1 MGDKVRHT
9 TERGGNRIRK
19 HQLPRASVG
28 YEDLSPALRRDVTL
42 SRMAARA
49 AKATKQVGDILEYLK
64 DLTLIGGVVTA
75 ATENTITDNAHNWE
89 HEGVIENFQVRVL
102 TGNGAGQIRTVVKV
116 KGTTL
121 TVDPPWSI
129 VPAVGDTFEVA
140 SSSRIT
146 SRELGSIV
154 TTLNQAPDAPIQFSA
169 IKQTADE
176 ISSVVALLNSDPD
189 AADQFSAITQ
199 LASEIDL
206 RVAVD
211 EVISAINLSEEGV
224 KIQANKIEFM
234 TPTIVPGLI
243 HTTSTQSDW
252 QQGTLSV
259 VVATAPGDLEL
270 AKILATD
277 DFERVNIGDNW
288 VEESPSVPRWSID
301 AGRLKSDAV
310 TVDGYN
316 SIWYTAMDVSGVNI
330 VIEYDVYFTG
340 TASRLWGGFD
350 YRGVG
355 VDVNPVR
362 TGIRN
367 GAALGETYGPGIS
380 VGEWHHV
387 KAVITVQGHP
397 NDELKLY
404 VDGNLIF
411 TDTFRAPYTSP
422 YVGPRSTHY
431 TDDGGYALY
440 DNFLIDKGYLASGTR
455 TSPPIDLSPVGTA
468 AGSAITWNATAP
480 TGTSVAEETNLSRD
494 GGQTWQGWQEVAN
507 GGPSPGITSET
518 DLSNAKL
525 QTRVTLST
533 TDPTVTPT
541 VHSLTVEIL
550 KESNVYN
557 ADNFPIEA
565 LDNQIWMDSTGLNMQ
580 NVAAQHKRVNLK
592 AR

>member
-176 ISSVVALLNSDPD
+176 ISSIVALLNSDPD

-206 RVAVD
+206 RVHKD
-211 EVISAINLSEEGV
+211 EVITAINLSPEGV
-224 KIQANKIEFM
+224 AIQANKVEFL
-234 TPTIVPGLI
+234 TQPIPKAIPQGATLFHFDHGLRSTGGLAPLPG
-243 HTTSTQSDW
+243 H
-252 QQGTLSV
+252 
-259 VVATAPGDLEL
+259 VATLRPGEGRFGG
-270 AKILATD
+270 AVA
-277 DFERVNIGDNW
+277 
-288 VEESPSVPRWSID
+288 VEE
-301 AGRLKSDAV
+301 
-310 TVDGYN
+310 
-316 SIWYTAMDVSGVNI
+316 
-330 VIEYDVYFTG
+330 G
-340 TASRLWGGFD
+340 TTNYA
-350 YRGVG
+350 
-355 VDVNPVR
+355 
-362 TGIRN
+362 TN
-367 GAALGETYGPGIS
+367 G
-380 VGEWHHV
+380 
-387 KAVITVQGHP
+387 
-397 NDELKLY
+397 D
-404 VDGNLIF
+404 
-411 TDTFRAPYTSP
+411 
-422 YVGPRSTHY
+422 
-431 TDDGGYALY
+431 
-440 DNFLIDKGYLASGTR
+440 
-455 TSPPIDLSPVGTA
+455 
-468 AGSAITWNATAP
+468 
-480 TGTSVAEETNLSRD
+480 
-494 GGQTWQGWQEVAN
+494 
-507 GGPSPGITSET
+507 
-518 DLSNAKL
+518 
-525 QTRVTLST
+525 
-533 TDPTVTPT
+533 
-541 VHSLTVEIL
+541 
-550 KESNVYN
+550 
-557 ADNFPIEA
+557 
-565 LDNQIWMDSTGLNMQ
+565 
-580 NVAAQHKRVNLK
+580 
-592 AR
+592 